1 MRADAHS
8 PDGVHRLGIG
18 QAPSRAHRLV
28 VIIRMGMHIR
38 SLREGQTRRE
48 TGRKEK
54 RAVVTQLQSSIG

>member
-1 MRADAHS
+1 
-8 PDGVHRLGIG
+8 
-18 QAPSRAHRLV
+18 V